1 MTSYGDTT
9 GPLAIAH
16 RGGMALA
23 PENTLAAFG
32 RATSLGLTHLE
43 TDVQTT
49 RDRHVVCFHDTTLRR
64 VTGHPGRISDLDLA
78 DVRRLRVHG
87 TDRVPTLGEAMA
99 AFPQARFAIDLK
111 DEASIGAM
119 ARLLAAHPSWAKR
132 ICVAGAWSRWLR
144 RLQDEAPGVTTA
156 LGWRSLTSL
165 IACSRGGVRP
175 VGVGTSGGAFAHV
188 PMRLGR
194 LSIHSE
200 RVIDRAHELGIRV
213 VVWTVDDPATMRT
226 LLDAG
231 VDGIITDRPDVL
243 RDVLISRDQ
252 WTRPSPLAQGR
263 EVTRPAPAPPR

>member
-1 MTSYGDTT
+1 
-9 GPLAIAH
+9 
-16 RGGMALA
+16 
-23 PENTLAAFG
+23 
-32 RATSLGLTHLE
+32 
-43 TDVQTT
+43 
-49 RDRHVVCFHDTTLRR
+49 
-64 VTGHPGRISDLDLA
+64 
-78 DVRRLRVHG
+78 
-87 TDRVPTLGEAMA
+87 
-99 AFPQARFAIDLK
+99 
-111 DEASIGAM
+111 M
-119 ARLLAAHPSWAKR
+119 ARLLAAHPSWAER

-156 LGWRSLTSL
+156 LGWRSLTTL

-175 VGVGTSGGAFAHV
+175 VGVGIAGGAFAHV

-194 LSIHSE
+194 LPIHSE
-200 RVIDRAHELGIRV
+200 RVIARAHELGIRV

-252 WTRPSPLAQGR
+252 WTPPAPLAQGR